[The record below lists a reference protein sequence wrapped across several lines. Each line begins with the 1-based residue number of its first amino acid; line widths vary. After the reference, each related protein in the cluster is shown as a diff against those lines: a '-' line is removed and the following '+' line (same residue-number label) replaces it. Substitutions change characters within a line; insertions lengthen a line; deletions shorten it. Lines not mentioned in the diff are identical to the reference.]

1 MARSE
6 NLDLFVTAY
15 EDLRSSGTRSIM
27 AAYNFGQVVDAL
39 SNSTYTLAELASAID
54 RTASMVSVYRKLYR
68 RYPHVNALL
77 RTAEEMGTYDVSRL
91 AGTNPLVPVR
101 YVFICENCGSS
112 DVARH
117 KESVGE
123 YLKSQADERREEI
136 LS

>member
-1 MARSE
+1 MTRSE

-15 EDLRSSGTRSIM
+15 EDLRSSGTRSVM
-27 AAYNFGQVVDAL
+27 AAYRFGQVVDAL
-39 SNSTYTLAELASAID
+39 SSTYTLGELGAAIG

-77 RTAEEMGTYDVSRL
+77 KAADELGTYDVSKL
-91 AGTNPLVPVR
+91 AGQNPLVPVK
-101 YVFICENCGSS
+101 YVFICLNCGS
-112 DVARH
+112 DHVERH

-123 YLKSQADERREEI
+123 YLKSQADERREEV